1 VQLLP
6 EGRFV
11 LERLIM
17 PSFRFTI
24 DRGAGY
30 KITFDGALEA
40 VAGGWETAGVSA
52 WRECGAA
59 SRSSITLD
67 WITTELYIP
76 PEGGDV
82 YDQVEHDILNLS
94 HRKAKKRQVR

>member
-1 VQLLP
+1 MALIVAWQLGLMAALLIVVFNLAVQGLMLR
-6 EGRFV
+6 GRQSV
-11 LERLIM
+11 RHYL
-17 PSFRFTI
+17 
-24 DRGAGY
+24 
-30 KITFDGALEA
+30 FDL
-40 VAGGWETAGVSA
+40 
-52 WRECGAA
+52 
-59 SRSSITLD
+59 LD